1 MRKIITILLT
11 IQLLVLADAAANGR
25 DDLAKGNA
33 ALDKNEPGPA
43 IGYFTQAIE
52 SGDLAD
58 DALREAYWK
67 RAVAN
72 FDKNLDD
79 LHIEHSDRI
88 DGFEDCVKDLD
99 SARSYG
105 KAMDADFYLKSGQ
118 CREYI
123 GQKEE
128 AIGYYLK
135 VVDMET
141 TEMNRGLSLYS
152 LGLMY
157 RDTGSADEAEIYF
170 GKCARETDPTSRIAK
185 GCQRELQKMTA
196 EAGE

>member
-1 MRKIITILLT
+1 MKKIITILLT
-11 IQLLVLADAAANGR
+11 IQLLVLANASANGR
-25 DDLAKGNA
+25 DDLAKGNS

-58 DALREAYWK
+58 AALGDAYWK

-88 DGFEDCVKDLD
+88 DGFEDCMEDLD

-105 KAMDADFYLKSGQ
+105 KAMDAGFYLKSGQ
-118 CREYI
+118 CREYA
-123 GQKEE
+123 GLKEE
-128 AIGYYLK
+128 AISYYLT
-135 VVDMET
+135 VVDMDT

-157 RDTGSADEAEIYF
+157 RDTGSADEAELYF
-170 GKCARETDPTSRIAK
+170 GKCASEASPTSRIAK